1 MRVFM
6 TLASLLFVAS
16 ASAELAEGDVTRWL
30 ASMDDVKDWT
40 AAHKDQ
46 ISQESLME
54 KDLKSVDSIYS
65 EALKKLG
72 DLGLYDSFNS
82 MIQAQGYDSA
92 GDWALVSQDIT
103 NAYMA
108 LKMDS
113 ADVNIDQMKVQLAQL
128 ESSPLPAA
136 QKKMMKDMI
145 SRSLAMME
153 NMKDVPEGDKA
164 AIAPYIADIEKVAQ
178 DSMGGGQ

>member
-65 EALKKLG
+65 EALKK
-72 DLGLYDSFNS
+72 N
-82 MIQAQGYDSA
+82 
-92 GDWALVSQDIT
+92 WAIWVYT
-103 NAYMA
+103 TA
-108 LKMDS
+108 LT
-113 ADVNIDQMKVQLAQL
+113 A
-128 ESSPLPAA
+128 
-136 QKKMMKDMI
+136 
-145 SRSLAMME
+145 
-153 NMKDVPEGDKA
+153 
-164 AIAPYIADIEKVAQ
+164 
-178 DSMGGGQ
+178 